1 MKSKFRPLL
10 IQALNKLTA
19 EFLAD
24 SIHQNQKYRLS
35 GEALSL
41 FLKTVQNKMFFVEPP
56 RQNGRKAMMAS

>member
-24 SIHQNQKYRLS
+24 SIHQNQQYRLS

-41 FLKTVQNKMFFVEPP
+41 FFKTVHNKMFFL
-56 RQNGRKAMMAS
+56 